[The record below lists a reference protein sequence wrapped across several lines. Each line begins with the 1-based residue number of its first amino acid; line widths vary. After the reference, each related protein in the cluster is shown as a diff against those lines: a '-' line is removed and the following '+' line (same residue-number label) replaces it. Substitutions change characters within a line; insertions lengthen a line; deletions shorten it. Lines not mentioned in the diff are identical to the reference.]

1 MRTPLTAAWA
11 ATTPKENHYKS
22 IFHATVSVPQ
32 AKRPKILNMAY
43 TDRKS
48 VEARP
53 VTESL
58 RLQIERRVNEGG
70 ADGEDTTPHVS
81 ERIERDRKP

>member
-1 MRTPLTAAWA
+1 MANQSFTQGPR
-11 ATTPKENHYKS
+11 
-22 IFHATVSVPQ
+22 FRRQ
-32 AKRPKILNMAY
+32 KRPRILNMVY

-53 VTESL
+53 VTENL
-58 RLQIERRVNEGG
+58 RLQIERSVNEGG
-70 ADGEDTTPHVS
+70 TGGEDTTPHAS